1 MTDLVF
7 RVLLKGDGSGLVGTT
22 RLSAEEVK
30 KLKDAMGGA
39 EKATEKLNQSTQQ
52 LSATEAK
59 AAQAS
64 AQLQAAQARS
74 QTAALALAK
83 AQDAVSAATG
93 KSAADQAA
101 AAAKLAIAQAR
112 VSTSSAAISS
122 AQQRLAQ
129 LTDRGSTSV
138 TRQQYAMRNLGYQIG
153 DVGTQLASGS
163 SPFLIFAQQA
173 TQVTGAM
180 ADMGGKVGRLGTALS
195 GPFGAAFI
203 TVTALA
209 GVFGSKLL
217 ESGEAAKAA
226 EQGSSGLAQAQSTLG
241 EIFDLTSGKIKSQ
254 NALLIANAR
263 LMAINLRAEAEK
275 ARKSAN
281 DALTSTA
288 QPGFLAM
295 AGAHLRGAF
304 VEQDE
309 AGYVTRL
316 QGRSALASSY
326 LAAIRDAR
334 TDADRQKAGERAL
347 GFSQRGDF
355 SGLSVTK
362 EEFRQAVID
371 MLSATA
377 KEMTADAIDK
387 SLNSGS
393 LAPSLR
399 RDAKT
404 PKPKSLDNTLGST
417 LKDLDPLASIQHE
430 YQERLK
436 NIEKLAKAKKISDAK
451 ADELRLEAERKMR
464 DERIKLDD
472 QVAKAYQDG
481 LDKASSQAFKDMV
494 NGPIKLVGQSLEQQ
508 GEMIA
513 KGVAK
518 SLERTLPIVQNAFG
532 KVLSSFGAGNRL
544 SSIGERL
551 FGGKT
556 FDIGFGSF
564 KSELKTTFKEIFAL
578 DGEFGKL
585 FKGLGETLGQL
596 GAAASLGVQIGGLVG
611 GGTGGKIG
619 GALGSI
625 FGKEAGKLIGPAL
638 SKAVGGT
645 FGKLLGGAAGPLGA
659 IAGGLLGSVVGGL
672 FSGTKKGT
680 ATLGNVNGSA
690 EIVGTGGNSASRI
703 SNAKKLGGGVTDALQ
718 SIIDQLGGSLGDF
731 SVSIGQR
738 NKKFVVDPTGSGRT
752 KGAGT
757 TKYVDQEEAAMAA
770 LADAIADGAV
780 QGLSAAVTKALK
792 SSTDVDKAVKEAL
805 KVQQVEELLGGLG
818 AQMQSEFKNFEKQA
832 AERVRIAKQYG
843 FDLVKLEEVN
853 AKERADTFDRVLNS
867 RIEPLKALLNDMS
880 FGELSEGSAV
890 DRRNALLAQVAKAKT
905 DAEAGVD
912 GASSTYADLR
922 RQLLELDRQY
932 FGTAGAEYTGDRA
945 ATQTELEAIIK
956 LETER
961 AKEAQ
966 KAAQEALQ
974 AAKDTASGV
983 DETNDLLAKQYSTLQ
998 ELLAAFVSSKGL
1010 APSSGAFAYRA
1021 AT

>member
-1 MTDLVF
+1 MVLAQQGSDVAMAMSTMT
-7 RVLLKGDGSGLVGTT
+7 
-22 RLSAEEVK
+22 
-30 KLKDAMGGA
+30 GA
-39 EKATEKLNQSTQQ
+39 AGAFGRFLTGPLG
-52 LSATEAK
+52 
-59 AAQAS
+59 
-64 AQLQAAQARS
+64 
-74 QTAALALAK
+74 AALLT
-83 AQDAVSAATG
+83 V
-93 KSAADQAA
+93 
-101 AAAKLAIAQAR
+101 
-112 VSTSSAAISS
+112 IS
-122 AQQRLAQ
+122 
-129 LTDRGSTSV
+129 
-138 TRQQYAMRNLGYQIG
+138 
-153 DVGTQLASGS
+153 
-163 SPFLIFAQQA
+163 
-173 TQVTGAM
+173 
-180 ADMGGKVGRLGTALS
+180 
-195 GPFGAAFI
+195 
-203 TVTALA
+203 LA

-217 ESGEAAKAA
+217 ESSEAAEAAK
-226 EQGSSGLAQAQSTLG
+226 EGSSGLAQAQSTLG

-275 ARKSAN
+275 ARSSAN

-334 TDADRQKAGERAL
+334 TDAARQKAGERAL

-532 KVLSSFGAGNRL
+532 KMLSSFGAGDRV
-544 SSIGERL
+544 SSLGEKL
-551 FGGKT
+551 FGGTT
-556 FDIGFGSF
+556 FDLGFGKF
-564 KSELKTTFKEIFAL
+564 TGELKGLFRDVFGP
-578 DGEFGKL
+578 DGLMDKI
-585 FKGLGETLGQL
+585 FKGFGETLGQL
-596 GAAASLGVQIGGLVG
+596 GAAASLGAEVGNLVG
-611 GGTGGKIG
+611 GKGGRLGGAVGGVLGKEVGKTIGPAISKAIGGKIG
-619 GALGSI
+619 DTI
-625 FGKEAGKLIGPAL
+625 GK
-638 SKAVGGT
+638 
-645 FGKLLGGAAGPLGA
+645 FAGPLGA
-659 IAGGLLGSVVGGL
+659 IAGSVLGSVVGGL

-738 NKKFVVDPTGSGRT
+738 NKKFVVDPSGSGRT

-780 QGLSAAVTKALK
+780 QGLSAAVSKALK
-792 SSTDVDKAVKEAL
+792 SSSDVDKAVKEAL

-818 AQMQSEFKNFEKQA
+818 AQMQSEFKSFEKLA
-832 AERVRIAKQYG
+832 ADRVRVAKQYG

-867 RIEPLKALLNDMS
+867 RIEPLKALLNDMN
-880 FGELSEGSAV
+880 FGDLSEGSAV
-890 DRRNALLAQVAKAKT
+890 DRRNALLAQIAKAKT
-905 DAEAGVD
+905 SAEDGVD
-912 GASSTYADLR
+912 GAAGTYADLR

-945 ATQTELEAIIK
+945 ATQSELQAIIK
-956 LETER
+956 LETDR
-961 AKEAQ
+961 AHEAQ
-966 KAAQEALQ
+966 RAAADALQ
-974 AAKDTASGV
+974 AAKDTANGV
-983 DETNDLLAKQYSTLQ
+983 DESNDLLARLVKGQSD
-998 ELLAAFVSSKGL
+998 LLAALAAKGI
-1010 APSSGAFAYRA
+1010 ATGSPNSAFALRTA
-1021 AT
+1021 S